1 MFALALCQAY
11 GQLAAL
17 EADNAR
23 LQEEDDLPEG
33 KLYPR
38 VKGIEDDDTLTATG
52 ARARRECISLDL
64 STFVSARPKW
74 VALMFALLFVPVCFW
89 CVADEQPTA
98 SSRSRQASVLR
109 R

>member
-1 MFALALCQAY
+1 MTLSLAHHFGTIGICPMLTLFPLALCQAY

-23 LQEEDDLPEG
+23 LQEEDDVPEG

-52 ARARRECISLDL
+52 ARARRECIFPDP
-64 STFVSARPKW
+64 STLVPEWNHADGG
-74 VALMFALLFVPVCFW
+74 VA
-89 CVADEQPTA
+89 
-98 SSRSRQASVLR
+98 VLCR
-109 R
+109 

>member
-1 MFALALCQAY
+1 LLALALCQAY

-64 STFVSARPKW
+64 STLVLARPEW
-74 VALMFALLFVPVCFW
+74 GHADV
-89 CVADEQPTA
+89 CVAVCA
-98 SSRSRQASVLR
+98 RVVVVCCR
-109 R
+109 